1 MATKPYNN
9 KSQFDPGR
17 FRSVITFSQETTTD
31 DGAGG
36 TVVTVT
42 PVLTTKGIKD
52 VYKHRLSEN
61 GQIILEGGITNET
74 KIWYFIIRFRRS
86 FTPTKTMQLTCE
98 GQTYTI
104 RDIEEIDI
112 PVNYIKLLC
121 VLSE

>member
-1 MATKPYNN
+1 MSKPYNN
-9 KSQFDPGR
+9 KSVYDPGR
-17 FRSVITFSQETTTD
+17 FRFNIVFNQETTVN

-36 TVVTVT
+36 TVVSLT

-74 KIWYFIIRFRRS
+74 KIWYFIIRYRKS
-86 FTPTKTMQLTCE
+86 FTPTKSMKLTCD
-98 GQTYTI
+98 GQNYTI